1 MRLIRAKDYAEVSR
15 KAGQI
20 IAAQIQL
27 KPDCVLGLATGSSPV
42 GTYQELIAKYQ
53 QGDLDFSQVKTINL
67 DEYVGLTADHD
78 QSYAYF
84 MRTNLFDHVNIDP
97 KNCNIPNGMNPDAA
111 AECARYDAIVDGFG
125 GADLQLLGLGPN
137 GHIGFNEPGEA
148 FVPGTNLVDL
158 TPSTIDAN
166 QRFFAKR
173 EDVPTQA
180 YTMGIGSI
188 MKAKRV
194 LLVVNGKGKA
204 QAVKDCFFGPIKP
217 QAPGSILQL
226 HPDFILVADE
236 DALSLV
242 QDLL

>member
-53 QGDLDFSQVKTINL
+53 QGELDFSQVKTINL

-137 GHIGFNEPGEA
+137 GHIGFNEPGDA